1 MVHHRALEYE
11 VTEDQLALAAMHYLR
26 AHYQEAADIYKN
38 IFKNNRKYVALN
50 VYVALCYYKLD
61 YYDLSEEVL
70 SSYLQQFPHSPAA
83 LNLRACN
90 YFRQYDGRGAEKELK
105 GRFYRTSKFYSSI

>member
-50 VYVALCYYKLD
+50 VYIARVPIIMVFASKLGSYFGSSFQFRCFD
-61 YYDLSEEVL
+61 TELETIFGIRRKSYIRLVL
-70 SSYLQQFPHSPAA
+70 
-83 LNLRACN
+83 
-90 YFRQYDGRGAEKELK
+90 FRGSL
-105 GRFYRTSKFYSSI
+105 

>member
-50 VYVALCYYKLD
+50 VYIARVSIIMVFALKLG
-61 YYDLSEEVL
+61 
-70 SSYLQQFPHSPAA
+70 SYFGSRSFNFGL
-83 LNLRACN
+83 
-90 YFRQYDGRGAEKELK
+90 
-105 GRFYRTSKFYSSI
+105 